1 MRANQSPNNP
11 FPMTAT
17 VYTRDASFVVGL
29 LSFGSLY
36 SLAEMTEVEWIVFH
50 RISRATDSEDGVA
63 QITANLLKHLDVCL
77 RVKGHRLIGHDLE
90 LTQSH
95 YDLRVRIES
104 EVQAA

>member
-1 MRANQSPNNP
+1 MRANQPISNP
-11 FPMTAT
+11 FPLTAT
-17 VYTRDASFVVGL
+17 VYYKDTSFVVGL

-50 RISRATDSEDGVA
+50 RVSRGADSEDSVA

-77 RVKGHRLIGHDLE
+77 RIKGHRLIGHDLE

-95 YDLRVRIES
+95 YDLRARIES
-104 EVQAA
+104 EAQAA